1 MDFAVIAF
9 VLTVGLAAWTY
20 LCLPRAKYRVISTL
34 IFLAMSVGIFVAGV
48 EMLGKPKSITLE
60 WRDLAGMEIAGIIWN
75 ENEQAVYIWA
85 SDGGA
90 PVAYSFPWPSDQKEA
105 DELQDL
111 WRQREATGDRL
122 LLTGNLGGE
131 DGDIAEV
138 IAEDPLP
145 PKD

>member
-1 MDFAVIAF
+1 
-9 VLTVGLAAWTY
+9 
-20 LCLPRAKYRVISTL
+20 
-34 IFLAMSVGIFVAGV
+34 MSVGIFVAGV
-48 EMLGKPKSITLE
+48 EMLGKPKSIALE

-105 DELQDL
+105 EELQDL
-111 WRQREATGDRL
+111 WRQREQSGDRL

-131 DGDIAEV
+131 DGDIATV
-138 IAEDPLP
+138 IAEEPLP

>member
-20 LCLPRAKYRVISTL
+20 FCLPHARYRVISTL
-34 IFLAMSVGIFVAGV
+34 IFITMSMGTFIAGV
-48 EMLGKPKSITLE
+48 EMLGKPKSIALE

-90 PVAYSFPWPSDQKEA
+90 PVAYSFPWPSDQKDV

-111 WRQREATGDRL
+111 WRQHEQSGDRL

-138 IAEDPLP
+138 IAEEPLP
-145 PKD
+145 SKD

>member
-1 MDFAVIAF
+1 MDFAVAAF

-20 LCLPRAKYRVISTL
+20 LCLPRAKYRIISTL

-48 EMLGKPKSITLE
+48 EMLGKPKSIALE

-90 PVAYSFPWPSDQKEA
+90 PVAYSFPWPSDQKQV

-138 IAEDPLP
+138 IAEERLP

>member
-1 MDFAVIAF
+1 MDFAVAAF

-20 LCLPRAKYRVISTL
+20 LCLPRAKYRIISTL

-48 EMLGKPKSITLE
+48 EMLGKPKSIALE

-105 DELQDL
+105 EELQDL
-111 WRQREATGDRL
+111 WRQREQSGDRL

-138 IAEDPLP
+138 IAEEPLP